1 MKLLLVS
8 HGMFAEGLADIL
20 NNFLGTGGV
29 AWASVTLDGGVD
41 HLRRGVEAFLAGCED
56 GEQVVVCS
64 DMLGGSANQT
74 VFPLIAERPNTY
86 LVAGMNLPLV
96 FQLNMLG
103 GSDIDI
109 EQLRT
114 MVEEAKTGIM
124 LVNDLSIAADDD
136 DE

>member
-8 HGMFAEGLADIL
+8 HGGFAEGLADIL

-29 AWASVTLDGGVD
+29 SWASVTLDGGVD
-41 HLRRGVEAFLAGCED
+41 HLKAGVDAFLATCVE
-56 GEQVVVCS
+56 GEQVVICS
-64 DMLGGSANQT
+64 DLLGGSANQN
-74 VFPLIAERPNTY
+74 VFPLVVERPNTY

-96 FQLNMLG
+96 FQLNMMG
-103 GSDIDI
+103 GEDVSE

-114 MVEEAKTGIM
+114 MIEEAKAGIV
-124 LVNDLSIAADDD
+124 LVNDMAFGTGDD